1 MKVILEDVEV
11 GAVVVI
17 AVVEGPVDYEDPDP
31 GEEDEPEQEQPDITS
46 LVGRVVN
53 L

>member
-17 AVVEGPVDYEDPDP
+17 AVLQGPVDYEDPDP